1 MSKDQKCAIL
11 NIIKITNQLKDA
23 FYQAGA
29 AFKHVGPEVAR
40 LDQLE
45 SQLEREIELDSLVTD
60 LEHLIKYGAK

>member
-1 MSKDQKCAIL
+1 MNKDQKCAIF
-11 NIIKITNQLKDA
+11 NIIHITKQLKDA

-29 AFKHVGPEVAR
+29 TFKHVGPEVVR